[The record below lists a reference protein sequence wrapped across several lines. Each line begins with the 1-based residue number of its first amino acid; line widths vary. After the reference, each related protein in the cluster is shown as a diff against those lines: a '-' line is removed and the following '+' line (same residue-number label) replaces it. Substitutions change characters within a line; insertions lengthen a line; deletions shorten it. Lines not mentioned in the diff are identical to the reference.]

1 MSSATTYWL
10 WVIAMGLALFYPVNR
25 LIWLVSCR
33 RMQKKLQKKLTE
45 SELLGQK
52 KRSYFISIIV
62 CLIFSMLF
70 NYRLLV

>member
-25 LIWLVSCR
+25 LIWVVSCR
-33 RMQKKLQKKLTE
+33 RMQKKLQKKLSE

-52 KRSYFISIIV
+52 KRSYFISIIT

-70 NYRLLV
+70 NYRLLG

>member
-25 LIWLVSCR
+25 LIWVVSCR
-33 RMQKKLQKKLTE
+33 RMQKKLQKKLSE
-45 SELLGQK
+45 NELLGQK
-52 KRSYFISIIV
+52 KRSYFISIIT

-70 NYRLLV
+70 NYRLLG